1 MTRSPLTETS
11 RDWEGYF
18 AEQRREAQHR
28 AQVARD
34 YWAQTDE
41 ERREGFMRLH
51 LVSEYNAIDDAI
63 ETHYLREPDPR
74 MQAEDDLAYYQSK
87 DAREL

>member
-1 MTRSPLTETS
+1 MVPTLQ

-41 ERREGFMRLH
+41 ERRLGLERLGEICAYDP
-51 LVSEYNAIDDAI
+51 VEDAI
-63 ETHYLREPDPR
+63 LRRTERDP
-74 MQAEDDLAYYQSK
+74 MEQFEEDLAEYQRHDSWE
-87 DAREL
+87 R